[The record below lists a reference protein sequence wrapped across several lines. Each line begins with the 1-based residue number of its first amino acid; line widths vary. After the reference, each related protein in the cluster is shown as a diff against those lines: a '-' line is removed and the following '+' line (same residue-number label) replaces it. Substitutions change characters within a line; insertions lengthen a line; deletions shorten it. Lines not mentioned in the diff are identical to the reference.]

1 MSSCLDFQV
10 AACRCDH
17 FKISEPKRQFNGAE
31 NRHFYCLWGLQ
42 FPHTRTANAANVS
55 SIVKSNGDLVRDLTG
70 AFRHARRTFG
80 TRGKAMPM
88 SIEGF
93 SDIGISPSG
102 VCSPHR
108 SIVEIS
114 PPGIVCR
121 RLAHW
126 GRIQAD
132 TVNVTR
138 RGTYDYS
145 FQARRHLLI
154 AHERAERH
162 EGETFIEGL
171 PTSTSREFNCRL
183 SFVPAGRRFH
193 GWERPRVL
201 TRVTYFY
208 IDLHDRLLDP
218 EIGVAFARI
227 SPRLFFFDQAVW
239 DTALKLKAE
248 VGNSDPSS
256 RQYVEA
262 LSLVL
267 MHELIR
273 AERTVAGAAAPPLRG
288 GLPRWQ
294 QKRVAEFIE
303 EHLAEDI
310 PLATLAELA
319 DLSLYHFARAFRL
332 SFGVPPHRY
341 HIARR
346 MERAKNLLEGSAL
359 SVTQIGI
366 QIGFRD
372 TSSFTR
378 AYRRFAGIAPSE
390 YRRCREAKQSIV

>member
-1 MSSCLDFQV
+1 MS
-10 AACRCDH
+10 
-17 FKISEPKRQFNGAE
+17 
-31 NRHFYCLWGLQ
+31 
-42 FPHTRTANAANVS
+42 
-55 SIVKSNGDLVRDLTG
+55 
-70 AFRHARRTFG
+70 
-80 TRGKAMPM
+80 M
-88 SIEGF
+88 SVER
-93 SDIGISPSG
+93 IGGINPSG
-102 VCSPHR
+102 LRSHR

-114 PPGIVCR
+114 PPDIAYR

-126 GRIQAD
+126 GAMQAD
-132 TVNVTR
+132 TVKVTR
-138 RGTYDYS
+138 RGTFEYGY
-145 FQARRHLLI
+145 QARRHLLI

-171 PTSTSREFNCRL
+171 PKSTLREFNCKL
-183 SFVPAGRRFH
+183 SLVPAGHRFY
-193 GWERPRVL
+193 GWETPRVL

-208 IDLHDRLLDP
+208 FDLQNRLFDP
-218 EIGVAFARI
+218 EIGIAFSGI
-227 SPRLFFFDQAVW
+227 GPRLFFFDQAVW

-273 AERTVAGAAAPPLRG
+273 SERTASGAAPLRG

-319 DLSLYHFARAFRL
+319 DLSLYHFARAFKL

-341 HIARR
+341 HMGRR
-346 MERAKNLLEGSAL
+346 MDRARNLLQGSAL

-378 AYRRFAGIAPSE
+378 AYRKFAGVAPSQ
-390 YRRCREAKQSIV
+390 YRRRQEAMQSIV